1 MREGIV
7 TKPAWIGKSVAR
19 KEDRSPYPHARIVR
33 IDVTGA
39 RRLPGEAIFT
49 PADVVA
55 RTEPLTALRPLPD
68 VPRLGYYAMAD
79 GVALYEGQPVVS
91 VVAVDRHVAED
102 ALDLLDIEYEPLPR
116 VSDAETALEPG
127 APRLHAHL
135 PSNLLIRNPRTA
147 GDPEAAFARADIGD
161 RFRINRVTGL
171 PIEGR
176 AILAYGPGGSAP
188 HLGSRCAGGRLRRGW
203 RVRPEARRLPR
214 RHPGRLVPHVLRS
227 QEVPNSRRCVATD
240 FLVEIDAIAVID

>member
-39 RRLPGEAIFT
+39 RRLPGEAILT

-147 GDPEAAFARADIGD
+147 GDPEAAFARADVVIGD
-161 RFRINRVTGL
+161 RFHINRVTGL

-176 AILAYGPGGSAP
+176 AILARCVHGLDTLEVWCSTQVP
-188 HLGSRCAGGRLRRGW
+188 HLFRMALAEALRISEADVRVVASDVGGGFGLKLGVFPEDIQGASSRT
-203 RVRPEARRLPR
+203 
-214 RHPGRLVPHVLRS
+214 S
-227 QEVPNSRRCVATD
+227 
-240 FLVEIDAIAVID
+240 